1 MIKIRGEGALAYH
14 ASLNIRFGNLE
25 DFDVLVSRDEERYLE
40 SKGRRTNSAIQ
51 GSCTRAI
58 GQSGS
63 ECLTTRGFENTTR
76 IVMREKRKRPEMDQ
90 LSSMTSTV
98 AGPGM
103 KSLSSS
109 TTELR
114 RRRDLPPATTG
125 AVCPQTRANTL
136 FQALRKQQNMSEVQC
151 PSICAPFRPPRC
163 HTVVVLAITHEE
175 IGTKMTLTEFANTCY
190 RKTQQKRFPIT
201 SPHPVRGHPLHPVS
215 FQSISIDSHSAQRKK
230 SPQTLI

>member
-1 MIKIRGEGALAYH
+1 MNRSCQILDLFSSPRFLTRSEGHLKNQRGQSLALQ
-14 ASLNIRFGNLE
+14 
-25 DFDVLVSRDEERYLE
+25 ERYLE

-103 KSLSSS
+103 KSLFSS

-175 IGTKMTLTEFANTCY
+175 IGTKMTLTEFPTLATEKPS
-190 RKTQQKRFPIT
+190 RSDFL
-201 SPHPVRGHPLHPVS
+201 SPHLTRFVDIRCT
-215 FQSISIDSHSAQRKK
+215 QSAFNRSALTA
-230 SPQTLI
+230 TLRNGKNRLKL